1 MSAPIRTPTN
11 TPARLASLDAFR
23 GFAIAGMVLVNNP
36 GSWQHVHPPLDH
48 AAWNGCT
55 FTDLI
60 FPFFLFAAGLAMSL
74 SLGAR
79 AHAHVQAQHKPSR
92 LVLLRGLLRRAAV
105 IFLLG
110 LLLNLIPAFDLSS
123 LRILGVLQR
132 IALTLVLAAPV
143 VLWGRWRAALGA
155 ILGLFGVYL
164 TLMFLVPVPGADGLV
179 AAGRLQPGLDFGA
192 WLDRAV
198 LGGHLW
204 ARAKTW
210 DPEGL
215 VGTLPATGSLL
226 LGVLAGWYLAAP
238 VGRLRKSSAL
248 LAAGLALLGIGLG
261 LDAWFLPLNKN
272 LWTPSYALFT
282 GGWSCLFLGAFHAA
296 LDEAPERFRDA
307 ARRLCLPLTIYGM
320 NALFLFVFSGLVAR
334 LIQAIQVQGPGGMVS
349 LKERLFLA
357 VAALPVSPKNAS
369 LVFAML
375 FNLAMFAVAWLMWRR
390 KWFVKV

>member
-1 MSAPIRTPTN
+1 MSATMSTPVSR
-11 TPARLASLDAFR
+11 PARLASLDAFR

-79 AHAHVQAQHKPSR
+79 AHSADRPNRFAV
-92 LVLLRGLLRRAAV
+92 LRGLLRRAAV

-110 LLLNLIPAFDLSS
+110 LLLNLIPTFDLSS

-132 IALTLVLAAPV
+132 IALTLALAAPV

-155 ILGLFGVYL
+155 IFGLFGVYL
-164 TLMFLVPVPGADGLV
+164 ALMFLVPVPGADRLV

-204 ARAKTW
+204 ARARTW

-238 VGRLRKSSAL
+238 AGRIRKSAGLL
-248 LAAGLALLGIGLG
+248 LAGLGLLGLGAG

-282 GGWSCLFLGAFHAA
+282 GGWSCLFLAAFHAA
-296 LDEAPERFRDA
+296 LDEAPARFRDA

-334 LIQAIQVQGPGGMVS
+334 LIQAIRVGGPGGLMS
-349 LKERLFLA
+349 LKERLFLS
-357 VAALPVSPKNAS
+357 VAMLPVSPENAS
-369 LVFAML
+369 LMFALL
-375 FNLAMFAVAWLMWRR
+375 FNLAMFAVAWLMWRQ